1 MIEFKK
7 YSGAGNTFLM
17 VNNLDGSIVERRE
30 VVLDLM
36 EGNKGFDGVIFVEE
50 SSIAD
55 YHMNYFNRDGTGD
68 ALCGNGLR
76 CTAKYILDEGICNKR
91 IMSLEAVK
99 KIYDCE
105 FCFDGQIKVGFPP
118 PLKMKFNFKL
128 KVQFEEWW
136 QMLNASYVDVG
147 SPHIV
152 VFIDDIEKPAIKS
165 LEEIPIDD
173 WGRNLR
179 MHKDLMP
186 EGANV
191 NFVKVIKDDEISIR
205 SFERGVEA
213 ETRACGTGAISAA
226 ITCLA
231 TRKMKVEI
239 KVLTISGEYLTA
251 GIQLEPEED
260 NAKRIKKVTLKGNAV
275 EI

>member
-1 MIEFKK
+1 MIKFRK

-17 VNNLDGSIVERRE
+17 INNLDNKVEDRRKT
-30 VVLDLM
+30 VIKLM
-36 EGNKGFDGVIFVEE
+36 GENKGFDGVIFVEH

-76 CTAKYILDEGICNKR
+76 CTARYINDEKISDSK
-91 IMSLEAVK
+91 IILLEAVNN
-99 KIYDCE
+99 IFDCE
-105 FCFDGQIKVGFPP
+105 FCYDGEIKTGFPP
-118 PLKMKFNFKL
+118 PVKMKFNFKL

-136 QMLNASYVDVG
+136 QLLNASYVDVG

-152 VFIDDIEKPAIKS
+152 VFLDDIEKPVVKELS
-165 LEEIPIDD
+165 KIPIDV
-173 WGRNLR
+173 WGRNIR
-179 MHKDLMP
+179 MHRDLMP

-191 NFVKVIKDDEISIR
+191 NFVKVISNDGEIAIR

-213 ETRACGTGAISAA
+213 ETKACGTGAISSA
-226 ITCLA
+226 IVALA
-231 TRKMKVEI
+231 TKGMKEPV
-239 KVLTISGEYLTA
+239 KVMTISGEYLTA
-251 GIQLEPEED
+251 GIQMEG
-260 NAKRIKKVTLKGNAV
+260 NRIKKLTLKGNAV